1 MLKRQK
7 GFNGGKS
14 IENKKIKETRKGIKK
29 HEVKRA
35 INKKAFAGFTL
46 IEILVVV
53 GIIAV
58 LASVVIV
65 AINPARQ
72 FKLAR
77 DSQRLSNVTAI
88 LNAISQN
95 IAEHK
100 GLFDCPTALPS
111 IAKTISSDISNGI
124 DIAACLVP
132 NYISSLP
139 YDPSI
144 SGAKWNSIT
153 DYDTKYV
160 VYQDAQGRIIASS
173 TGEITANISVI
184 R

>member
-1 MLKRQK
+1 MIKKHK
-7 GFNGGKS
+7 GSRVFGD
-14 IENKKIKETRKGIKK
+14 KKIKLIRKGAKK
-29 HEVKRA
+29 YHENGKN
-35 INKKAFAGFTL
+35 IMKKVSTGFTL

-77 DSQRLSNVTAI
+77 DSQRLSNITAI
-88 LNAISQN
+88 LNAVSQN

-100 GLFDCPTALPS
+100 GVFNCS
-111 IAKTISSDISNGI
+111 IAMPTTTKIISSDIVGVN
-124 DIAACLVP
+124 IASCLMP
-132 NYISSLP
+132 EYISSLP
-139 YDPSI
+139 YDPSKT
-144 SGAKWNSIT
+144 GAKFNSPS
-153 DYDTKYV
+153 DYDTQYMIS
-160 VYQDAQGRIIASS
+160 QDAQGRITASS
-173 TGEITANISVI
+173 TGEITASISVT